1 MRHRSVIVGI
11 LSVVVTLAALGCQRS
26 SPGAGAGK
34 RVLIGVIP
42 KGTAQEYWKGVHA
55 GALRASRE
63 LGVDI
68 LWEGPLR
75 EDDREEQIKV
85 VDNVVSRGVSGILLA
100 PLDDKALRAPVANAT
115 RSGIPVVIFDSEL
128 DSEDYISL
136 IETDNYKGG
145 RLAGEH
151 LAKLLGGKGPVMM
164 LRLQAGSAS
173 TTQRE
178 QGFLDAI
185 AQFTG
190 MTVVS
195 SNQYGSTVSD
205 AAFRAAE
212 NLLAAQR
219 AAQGAVAGIFT
230 PNESTTF
237 AMLRALQNEHLAGKI
252 RLVGFDSSAGILQGL
267 RDGDLDATVVQNPVA
282 MGYLG
287 VKTLVQHLKGEK
299 VERRIDTGVTVVT
312 RENMDDPAL
321 RERLHPGGQG
331 TRP

>member
-1 MRHRSVIVGI
+1 MRRRTAAFLC
-11 LSVVVTLAALGCQRS
+11 LSLLTTLSWTACQRRTS
-26 SPGAGAGK
+26 SAEPGSNGK
-34 RVLIGVIP
+34 RLLVGVIP
-42 KGTAQEYWKGVHA
+42 KGTTQEYWKAVHA
-55 GALRASRE
+55 GALRAAKE
-63 LGVDI
+63 LDVDI

-100 PLDDKALRAPVANAT
+100 PLDDKALRAPVANAA

-128 DSEDYISL
+128 DSQDYVSL

-145 RLAGEH
+145 RIAGDH
-151 LAKLLGGKGPVMM
+151 LAELLGGKGPVMM
-164 LRLQAGSAS
+164 LRLQVGSAS

-185 AQFTG
+185 ATHPG
-190 MTVVS
+190 ITVVS

-219 AAQGAVAGIFT
+219 ASQGAVAGIFT

-237 AMLRALQNEHLAGKI
+237 AMLRALQNEHLTGRI
-252 RLVGFDSSAGILQGL
+252 HLVGFDSSEKILQALANGE
-267 RDGDLDATVVQNPVA
+267 LDATVVQNPVA

-287 VKTLVQHLKGEK
+287 VKTVVQHLKGQPVEK
-299 VERRIDTGVTVVT
+299 KIDTGVTLVT
-312 RENMDDPAL
+312 KANMNDPAL
-321 RERLHPGGQG
+321 QERLHPG
-331 TRP
+331 R